1 MGLAVKPTKEIGMK
15 FWNKITKNERGQGV
29 LEYVI
34 ISGLIGVFCLVAVGK
49 FGKTVKNKIEQ
60 MDKRVSGK
68 LLIN

>member
-1 MGLAVKPTKEIGMK
+1 M
-15 FWNKITKNERGQGV
+15 TKNERGQGV

-60 MDKRVSGK
+60 MDKKVSGK
-68 LLIN
+68 LLIH

>member
-1 MGLAVKPTKEIGMK
+1 MK
-15 FWNKITKNERGQGV
+15 LLKKLNEITKNERGQGV

-49 FGKTVKNKIEQ
+49 FGKTVKGKIEQ

-68 LLIN
+68 LIIR

>member
-1 MGLAVKPTKEIGMK
+1 MK
-15 FWNKITKNERGQGV
+15 FLKKLNQFTKNEKGQGV
-29 LEYVI
+29 LEYAI

-68 LLIN
+68 LIIN